1 MKRTLKIDRLYSLG
15 DWKNVRFGDEF
26 VDVPEEY
33 ILDTDFIANLRM
45 LQLLGV
51 EILYREYLKLQH
63 DELVGKDL
71 EGALERLYELRDEM
85 YESIVSILDKDKDKE
100 NTKKEE

>member
-1 MKRTLKIDRLYSLG
+1 MKRSLKIDRLYSLG

-26 VDVPEEY
+26 IDIPEES
-33 ILDTDFIANLRM
+33 IFDAEFVGDIRM

-71 EGALERLYELRDEM
+71 EEALERLYELRDEM
-85 YESIVSILDKDKDKE
+85 YESIMSKLDKDKDKE
-100 NTKKEE
+100 NTKKE